1 MLKAMRRHAK
11 YFYFLFGLVIV
22 SFVLWVPQMGD
33 EQGQGPVPLARV
45 GQEEISLRQFW
56 LAYDRAEEAMRDIYR
71 EEFDEQMRQRLREQ
85 VLQELLTESLL
96 YQAALEL
103 GLRVSEQELQ
113 EAILNEPAFMRDG
126 VFRKDIYFNVLRL
139 NRLSPAQYEALKRRE
154 LLVQKMRLLITEPVK
169 LTPQELE
176 ALKGE
181 PETIGLLQEALL
193 AEKRRAAVQ
202 SFLLGLRKRLP
213 VVVNEELI
221 S

>member
-1 MLKAMRRHAK
+1 
-11 YFYFLFGLVIV
+11 
-22 SFVLWVPQMGD
+22 
-33 EQGQGPVPLARV
+33 
-45 GQEEISLRQFW
+45 
-56 LAYDRAEEAMRDIYR
+56 
-71 EEFDEQMRQRLREQ
+71 
-85 VLQELLTESLL
+85 
-96 YQAALEL
+96 
-103 GLRVSEQELQ
+103 
-113 EAILNEPAFMRDG
+113 MRDG